1 MKSVT
6 VDVRDIVRMAK
17 LFVALADAYD
27 NEESV
32 KGCYDLNDAFKAQVK
47 DLYINSG
54 MSACEK
60 NVLCH
65 ISRDL
70 RDVRIAE
77 IKDIHTDDGDEDE
90 F

>member
-6 VDVRDIVRMAK
+6 VDARDIVRMAK
-17 LFVALADAYD
+17 VIVGLSDAYD
-27 NEESV
+27 NEETV
-32 KGCYDLNDAFKAQVK
+32 KGCYAFNDVFKAQVK
-47 DLYINSG
+47 DLYINCK